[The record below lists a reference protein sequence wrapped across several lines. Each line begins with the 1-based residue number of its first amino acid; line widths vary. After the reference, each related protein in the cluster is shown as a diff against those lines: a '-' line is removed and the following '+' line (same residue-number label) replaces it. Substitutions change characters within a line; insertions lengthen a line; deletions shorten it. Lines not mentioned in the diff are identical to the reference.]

1 MVVGEKIILAGV
13 DGCGKSTLA
22 RKIQEDF
29 ASQGKVY
36 EIVHST
42 ADTRNNLTYFMG
54 LLEDERN
61 IIFDRF
67 YVDQFVYQ
75 TSETRKEKDWLTL
88 SDLVVVENKINQ
100 LGCKCMLVNT
110 DLDLCLVNC
119 LKDSNDSHYSLDYI
133 EQLYNRYWYF
143 IEYISSVDWLV
154 YKNVWGD

>member
-100 LGCKCMLVNT
+100 FGLYKIIRGN
-110 DLDLCLVNC
+110 DEIG
-119 LKDSNDSHYSLDYI
+119 LKKI
-133 EQLYNRYWYF
+133 EVF
-143 IEYISSVDWLV
+143 SAMIKDKI
-154 YKNVWGD
+154 